1 MNQKLSS
8 SEEKHI
14 LDIQGTSSFS
24 ILQSIQLKF
33 QMESNSCP
41 LPHSPRFSIPNHF
54 SGTLKFT
61 IHISRCPRCPAKT
74 ECVFPHNPRVKTR
87 KKTPQFFLPL
97 KYPIKGG
104 SSIFHTSHIQHIS
117 QSSPTARSGLQYLFC
132 RPCPLSSKC
141 SEKPRPIP
149 AALFLLQCILRASAL
164 WHFQPKHF
172 REIMICSVTNQ
183 QRPKSKAE
191 T

>member
-24 ILQSIQLKF
+24 KLQSIQLKF

-41 LPHSPRFSIPNHF
+41 LPHSSRFSIPNHF

-61 IHISRCPRCPAKT
+61 THISRYPRCPAKT
-74 ECVFPHNPRVKTR
+74 ECDFPDNPRVKTR
-87 KKTPQFFLPL
+87 KNPTVFPATEISHRRWQLNIPYIPYTAHFPNFTNSTVWTTIPMSADHVLCQANAQKSQGPFQLLYSCCNVLWELLPSDVSN
-97 KYPIKGG
+97 P
-104 SSIFHTSHIQHIS
+104 SI
-117 QSSPTARSGLQYLFC
+117 SGK
-132 RPCPLSSKC
+132 S
-141 SEKPRPIP
+141 
-149 AALFLLQCILRASAL
+149 
-164 WHFQPKHF
+164 
-172 REIMICSVTNQ
+172 MICSVTNQ